1 MVRFIHN
8 VKPSSYAIH
17 VNSDGIAGWQ
27 DPCCFRGQG
36 RHPQIATYNTAVQA
50 TLAKAQGGWM
60 QTAITA
66 GDFHEVNYRD
76 KVIVSSLTDLLRRE
90 GRLAKA
96 DLARIPMDLL
106 RQQG

>member
-1 MVRFIHN
+1 MIR
-8 VKPSSYAIH
+8 KPSWFASFTMF
-17 VNSDGIAGWQ
+17 SGLTGSLAGWQ

-36 RHPQIATYNTAVQA
+36 RHPEIATYNTAVQA

>member
-1 MVRFIHN
+1 ML
-8 VKPSSYAIH
+8 SGLTGSL
-17 VNSDGIAGWQ
+17 AGWQ

-36 RHPQIATYNTAVQA
+36 RHPEIAAYNTAVQA